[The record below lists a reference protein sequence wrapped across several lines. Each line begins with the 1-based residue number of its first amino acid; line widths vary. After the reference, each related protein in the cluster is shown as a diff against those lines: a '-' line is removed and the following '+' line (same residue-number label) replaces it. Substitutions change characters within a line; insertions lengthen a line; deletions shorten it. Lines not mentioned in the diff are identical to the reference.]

1 MPLLVQAIRM
11 AHAISLSL
19 SIYGFDLRRNR
30 TTWRNVG
37 LMVERRL
44 YLKDRTDEN

>member
-1 MPLLVQAIRM
+1 VQAIRM
-11 AHAISLSL
+11 AHSISLSL

-44 YLKDRTDEN
+44 YLKDRIDEN